1 LLDNLEARHASLLAS
16 YNFLNH
22 PDLMVS
28 GELQDEKSLLLARFD
43 EGERVLADD
52 ELLPQFARWKGAYE
66 SQYREWHGAQ
76 HNPARWSVFRRLV
89 ASNTV
94 RALQKLA
101 TMQAR
106 PFAYAAQVQ
115 EIANA
120 EFAKMCGR
128 DGGLHGEPVCSACRL
143 HLGERLIL
151 RDPRE
156 VEALATSGIA
166 ALHMAL
172 QETSV
177 REFLSRQSEH
187 EASALL
193 QWSGDG
199 DMLLPLLSDNA
210 LRVLDEAFRPRR
222 RVARSWQQL
231 RESVEGCRTRREW
244 EQAIRAWLDADENLA
259 DDDEIELGE

>member
-1 LLDNLEARHASLLAS
+1 
-16 YNFLNH
+16 
-22 PDLMVS
+22 
-28 GELQDEKSLLLARFD
+28 
-43 EGERVLADD
+43 
-52 ELLPQFARWKGAYE
+52 
-66 SQYREWHGAQ
+66 
-76 HNPARWSVFRRLV
+76 
-89 ASNTV
+89 
-94 RALQKLA
+94 
-101 TMQAR
+101 
-106 PFAYAAQVQ
+106 VQ

-120 EFAKMCGR
+120 EFARMCGR